1 MGGEWRQGEEAQVRR
16 ASYLPDK
23 SCTRTRGQA
32 RCPPGRKLRKEQNRK
47 QSVKTNNSDSLLC
60 KEVAASGAGERV
72 AAKHRIGA
80 SEQRQEKHTPPCP
93 RDNRT
98 AFRAAPQRSWGRPQ
112 RGEESRFSTKWTKGN
127 EQFQGVRLSII
138 NQSVQLAGPY

>member
-1 MGGEWRQGEEAQVRR
+1 MGGEWRQGEEAKVRR
-16 ASYLPDK
+16 VSYLPDE

-32 RCPPGRKLRKEQNRK
+32 RCPPRRKLRKEQNRK
-47 QSVKTNNSDSLLC
+47 QSVKTNDSDSLLC
-60 KEVAASGAGERV
+60 REVAASGAGERV

-80 SEQRQEKHTPPCP
+80 GEQREEKHPPCP

-98 AFRAAPQRSWGRPQ
+98 EFRAAPQWSWGRPH
-112 RGEESRFSTKWTKGN
+112 RGEELRFSIEWTKGN
-127 EQFQGVRLSII
+127 EQFQGVHLSII

>member
-1 MGGEWRQGEEAQVRR
+1 MGREWRQGEEAQVRR

-80 SEQRQEKHTPPCP
+80 SEQRQEKHPPAP
-93 RDNRT
+93 ETTELRSEQLRSGAGADLNGVKNRGSQPSGQKGMNS
-98 AFRAAPQRSWGRPQ
+98 FRG
-112 RGEESRFSTKWTKGN
+112 
-127 EQFQGVRLSII
+127 
-138 NQSVQLAGPY
+138 SVYQ